1 MKSMLAALLLF
12 CSGAFAQNQIHQ
24 LKGSVS
30 DSLGQSVP
38 GATISILRFADSSM
52 IASVSSDR
60 EGNFMLEYSQE
71 PPLVL
76 RITHSGFQP
85 NVIYISSNDA
95 FIDAGQVRLVP
106 KSAVLNSV
114 TVIGKK
120 PAVEFRADK
129 TVVNVE
135 ASLSNIGATVL
146 EVLEKS
152 PGIST
157 DKDGNLSL
165 NGKPNV
171 MVMIDNKPTYLAA
184 ADLVNMLSGINASQV
199 ESIELIRNPS
209 SRYDAAGTSGIINI
223 RLKKNKIRGFNGS
236 VSAAFGQGVY
246 PKNNNTLQ
254 LNYRSGKMNLFLNYS
269 LGINEGFGELYA
281 LRKYYEPDEKT
292 VTAMLEQPSMF
303 KFSNTSHPIKTGID
317 YSFTKNTSAALT
329 FTGQHSDRL
338 SENHSTATWMDAEGK
353 VDSTISTSSDNTGF
367 FKNAGINLNL
377 RHAMQKDAE
386 LTADVDFVNYKIG
399 NSQSFQNQLSGGSGY
414 TEYITGDLPSTLKI
428 FSAKADYNRR
438 MLNGGKFEAG
448 FKTSF
453 IKTDNFASY
462 FILEDDEWKPDYNKT
477 NHFIYNEHINAVYA
491 NMSKEIQKWTLQGGI
506 RYEHTLYDA
515 TQQDNPT
522 RKDSSFSNNYSS
534 LFPTATVNFK
544 ADSVHSF
551 SFSAGRRIDR
561 PPFQKLNPFIFIINK
576 YTYQQG
582 NPYILPQYSWNFDF
596 SHNYKDIFVTTIS
609 YSETKNY
616 FSQVFHSD
624 PNTGLIIYSEGN
636 LGRMRNIGLAVS
648 SAFNIADWWSVSLQA
663 SVNDKKIE
671 GFVWDERRVS
681 LATFYLNGNNQFKFG
696 KGWTGELSGF
706 FHTSEQELQEITDP
720 TGQLAVGIGKQVMK
734 NKATIKLT
742 GRDIFY
748 TQAMK
753 GNTLFKQ
760 ASEYF
765 KFTRDSR
772 VVTIAFTYR
781 FGKTFQTRI
790 TSGSATDEMNRAAG
804 AN

>member
-1 MKSMLAALLLF
+1 MLAVFLLA
-12 CSGAFAQNQIHQ
+12 CSGVFAQNQIHQ
-24 LKGSVS
+24 VRGSIT
-30 DSLGQSVP
+30 DSLNQSVP
-38 GATISILRFADSSM
+38 GATISILRAIDSSLVS
-52 IASVSSDR
+52 SVSSDA
-60 EGNFMLEYSQE
+60 EGIFMLEYSQD
-71 PPLVL
+71 PPLL
-76 RITHSGFQP
+76 LKISHSGFQS
-85 NVIYISSNDA
+85 NFINISTNEPV
-95 FIDAGQVRLVP
+95 IDAGNIRLLP
-106 KSAVLNSV
+106 RSSVLSSV
-114 TVIGKK
+114 TVIGRK

-135 ASLSNIGATVL
+135 ASLSNVGATAL

-152 PGIST
+152 PGVST

-171 MVMIDNKPTYLAA
+171 LVMIDDKPTYLAA
-184 ADLVNMLSGINASQV
+184 ADLVNMLSGISASQV

-236 VSAAFGQGVY
+236 ASVAFGQGVY
-246 PKNNNTLQ
+246 PKNNNNLQ

-269 LGINEGFGELYA
+269 LGVNQGFGELYA

-292 VTAMLEQPSMF
+292 VTAMLEQPSVF
-303 KFSNTSHPIKTGID
+303 KFSNTSHTIKTGID
-317 YSFTKNTSAALT
+317 YSFTKKTSAALT
-329 FTGQHSDRL
+329 FTGQHSDRS
-338 SENHSTATWMDAEGK
+338 SENWSTATWMDSEGK
-353 VDSTISTSSDNTGF
+353 LDSTISTSSDNTGF

-377 RHAMQKDAE
+377 RHVMQKDAE
-386 LTADVDFVNYKIG
+386 ITADVDFINYKLG
-399 NSQSFQNQLSGGSGY
+399 NTQSFQNSLSGASGY
-414 TEYITGDLPSTLKI
+414 TEYIIGNLPSTLKI
-428 FSAKADYNRR
+428 FSAKADYSRKI
-438 MLNGGKFEAG
+438 LHGGKFEAG
-448 FKTSF
+448 VKTSS

-462 FILEDDEWKPDYNKT
+462 FVLEDDEWKPDYNKT
-477 NHFIYNEHINAVYA
+477 NHFIYNEHINAIYA
-491 NMSKEIQKWTLQGGI
+491 NLTKEIQKWTLQGGL

-515 TQQDNPT
+515 TQRDNPT
-522 RKDSSFSNNYSS
+522 RKDSSFTNNYSS
-534 LFPTATVNFK
+534 LFPTATISYK

-596 SHNYKDIFVTTIS
+596 SHNYKDLFVTTIS

-648 SAFNIADWWSVSLQA
+648 SSFNVADWWSVSLQA
-663 SVNDKKIE
+663 SVNDRKIE
-671 GFVWDERRVS
+671 GFVWDELRVS

-696 KGWTGELSGF
+696 KGWSGEVSGF

-720 TGQLAVGIGKQVMK
+720 TGQLAVGIAKQVMK
-734 NKATIKLT
+734 NKGTIKLT

-781 FGKTFQTRI
+781 FGKTFQTRK
-790 TSGSATDEMNRAAG
+790 TSSSATEEMNRAAG
-804 AN
+804 GN